1 MAKFELEVKR
11 EMDTQ
16 VARNVIWSL
25 ASCWSNV
32 LQRNMR
38 RTRIA
43 SPRGSIGPKALF
55 LHIVHFAG
63 ISVRTNLLYSCYG
76 SCIIASLAGNA
87 TRGQLIQ
94 LDAKVAV

>member
-11 EMDTQ
+11 EWIRTFD
-16 VARNVIWSL
+16 RNAIWSL
-25 ASCWSNV
+25 ASYWSNA
-32 LQRNMR
+32 LQRNMKR

-63 ISVRTNLLYSCYG
+63 IGVRTNFSLQLLLFLYNSFIG
-76 SCIIASLAGNA
+76 
-87 TRGQLIQ
+87 
-94 LDAKVAV
+94 

>member
-1 MAKFELEVKR
+1 MK
-11 EMDTQ
+11 
-16 VARNVIWSL
+16 
-25 ASCWSNV
+25 
-32 LQRNMR
+32 R

-63 ISVRTNLLYSCYG
+63 IGVRTNLLYSCYY

-87 TRGQLIQ
+87 TGGQLIQ